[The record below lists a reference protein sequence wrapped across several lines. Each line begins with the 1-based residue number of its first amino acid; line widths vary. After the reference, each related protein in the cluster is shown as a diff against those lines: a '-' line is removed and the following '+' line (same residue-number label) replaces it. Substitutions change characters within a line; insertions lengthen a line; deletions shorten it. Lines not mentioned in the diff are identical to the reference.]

1 MEELQEL
8 VAEVCEEAGYKQLDD
23 LVMTYKRP
31 DGNFATVCVRC
42 PPRPHSQLMRLLRE
56 SAHIA
61 HASSLVLSVCLP
73 VLSKGAHH
81 SLSTHAKVLTVS
93 VAWIFCVVR

>member
-31 DGNFATVCVRC
+31 DGNFATVRQPTYVRFNA
-42 PPRPHSQLMRLLRE
+42 SQ
-56 SAHIA
+56 
-61 HASSLVLSVCLP
+61 
-73 VLSKGAHH
+73 
-81 SLSTHAKVLTVS
+81 
-93 VAWIFCVVR
+93 